1 MPDLKQLCQDV
12 CELSIVTGDMILSGR
27 DAIRRGEIEV
37 KGHNDFVTSVDKA
50 SEKLIVEKLE
60 KLLPEAG
67 FIAEEQTSTKKGI
80 TYNWVIDPLDGTTNF
95 IHGLPTFCVSI
106 ALLKDR
112 KPVLGVVY
120 EINQHECFH
129 SWENAPAYLNDA
141 EIRVSERER
150 LADSLILTG
159 FPYTDFSK
167 MDEYMKFFMHLMR
180 NTHGLRRP
188 GSAAAD
194 LAYVAAGRAE
204 AFYEYGLKPW
214 DVAAGTFLIQ
224 QAGGKVTDFR
234 GGDNFIFGE
243 ELVSGNSKIFDTF
256 LKELQK
262 FF

>member
-12 CELSIVTGDMILSGR
+12 CELSIQTGDMILKGR
-27 DAIRRGEIEV
+27 DAIRRGEIET
-37 KGHNDFVTSVDKA
+37 KGKNDFVTSVDKA
-50 SEKLIVEKLE
+50 SEKMIVEMLE

-67 FIAEEQTSTKKGI
+67 FIAEEQTSTKKGH

-95 IHGLPTFCVSI
+95 IHGIPTFCTSI
-106 ALLKDR
+106 ALLKDK

-120 EINQHECFH
+120 EINQHECFY
-129 SWENAPAYLNDA
+129 SWEDSPCYLNDA
-141 EIRVSERER
+141 EIKVSERKT
-150 LADSLILTG
+150 LAESLILTG
-159 FPYTDFSK
+159 FPYTDFSR
-167 MDEYMKFFMHLMR
+167 MEGYMNFFMYLMK

-214 DVAAGTFLIQ
+214 DVAAGVFLIQ
-224 QAGGKVTDFR
+224 QAGGKVTDFK
-234 GGDNFIFGE
+234 GGDDFIFGE
-243 ELVSGNSKIFDTF
+243 ELVSGNAMVFQEF
-256 LKELQK
+256 LKKLQE